1 MSNATTLPATGDP
14 ATPHVV
20 SFERRQRHLPPGAP
34 AKQLSI
40 CLVNPKFEP
49 SYWGFD
55 YALPLYPGDKRC
67 TMITGALPA
76 VAGLVPAPHEVV
88 LLDENIED
96 IDFDRLRR
104 FDIVGVTGMNVQ
116 QKRMREI
123 LLRLR
128 ELKIFTAVGGAYA
141 SVNEPYFDGLCDVLF
156 VGEAETTWPEFLE
169 DFAAGRPTKKV
180 YEQAER
186 TDMTKVPKP
195 RYDLLKVER
204 YASGALQ
211 FSRGC
216 PFLCE
221 FCDIIVTFGRR
232 PRTKRPEQIIEEL
245 EDMRQAG
252 FYSAFLVDDNF
263 IGNKKAAKELL
274 RLIVP
279 WQEKNGYP
287 LRLSTEASINL
298 ADDQELLELLYAAN
312 FRHVFIG
319 IESPRMASLKETRK
333 VQNTQGDSLEA
344 KVERVQNAGIDVHA
358 GFIVGFD
365 NDDKAIFEDQYQF
378 IQENGILLAMV
389 GMLAAIHKTPLYE
402 RLRGEGRLVEDDPN
416 CNIVPKQMTREEL
429 QRGYWELV
437 RRLYTPEAFFDRY
450 FRVYRFPEYH
460 RRRAAISSR
469 AGEGKLLPTLG
480 YGLVLLWT
488 LARTLVRERAVR
500 SVGRVYLRYF
510 FKVNLKYRKDVVG
523 FAQFMNRCVTHW
535 HFYKF
540 TRLSIEGK
548 LRLFSTT

>member
-1 MSNATTLPATGDP
+1 LTTATTLPETSAVPTSRAARVEQD
-14 ATPHVV
+14 
-20 SFERRQRHLPPGAP
+20 HLSPGAP
-34 AKQLSI
+34 PKQLSI

-96 IDFDRLRR
+96 IDFERLRR

-128 ELKIFTAVGGAYA
+128 ELKVFTAVGGAYA
-141 SVNEPYFDGLCDVLF
+141 SVNEAYFDGLCDVLF

-180 YEQAER
+180 YEQTER

-195 RYDLLKVER
+195 RYDLLKVGR

-232 PRTKRPEQIIEEL
+232 PRTKRAEQIIEEL
-245 EDMRQAG
+245 EDTRKAG

-279 WQEKNGYP
+279 WQEQNGYP

-298 ADDQELLELLYAAN
+298 ADDQDLLELLYAAN

-344 KVERVQNAGIDVHA
+344 KIERVQNAGIDVHA

-389 GMLAAIHKTPLYE
+389 GMLAAIHKTPLYA
-402 RLRGEGRLVEDDPN
+402 RLKAEGRLVEDDPN

-429 QRGYWELV
+429 QRGYWDLV

-460 RRRAAISSR
+460 RRRAAISGR

-480 YGLVLLWT
+480 YGLMLLWT
-488 LARTLVRERAVR
+488 LAGTLLKERAVW